1 MPPRG
6 QDAGWVARLWL
17 EVKGQAKLLDTPL
30 AFGFRRVAL
39 CPRGVG
45 PRAAVKPPKLANEH
59 SRFGK
64 GGRGPFP

>member
-30 AFGFRRVAL
+30 AGLRLSAFEESPFA
-39 CPRGVG
+39 P
-45 PRAAVKPPKLANEH
+45 
-59 SRFGK
+59 
-64 GGRGPFP
+64 GG

>member
-30 AFGFRRVAL
+30 AGLRL
-39 CPRGVG
+39 S
-45 PRAAVKPPKLANEH
+45 K
-59 SRFGK
+59 SRPLPQ
-64 GGRGPFP
+64 GGRPQSCSQAP